1 MRTLQRTLENFNL
14 TVPVRYEE
22 PLADYTTFRVG
33 GPAEA
38 IVFPRSGNELSAVL
52 RLLAG
57 PQIPVTI
64 LGGGANVV
72 ISDRGI
78 RGVVIHT
85 GGLDRLASG
94 GGTVYAG
101 AGRAISEVAA
111 FAADRDL
118 AGLEWIYAMPG
129 SVGGAVWMNA
139 RCYGG
144 EIAEVIG
151 PVSYVTLDGT
161 PGRYTPDPGDFA
173 YKVSPFQNGDRI
185 ITEVAFRLTESHGA
199 GADLWKRM
207 KEIEGDRRGKGHFDA
222 PCAGS
227 IFKNDRRY
235 GEPSG
240 RIIDR
245 LGLRGLRRGGAQI
258 SPKHGNIIINTGT
271 ATAGEIRSLV
281 TEVADRVYGET
292 GFLLDPEVLFLG
304 EWS

>member
-1 MRTLQRTLENFNL
+1 MRTLQRTWENFNL
-14 TVPVRYEE
+14 SAPVRFEV
-22 PLADYTTFRVG
+22 PLAEYTTFRVG

-38 IVFPRSGNELSAVL
+38 LVFPRSSDELTEVL
-52 RLLAG
+52 RRLADER
-57 PQIPVTI
+57 IPVTI

-78 RGVVIHT
+78 RGVVVHT
-85 GGLDRLASG
+85 GGLNRLESDAA
-94 GGTVYAG
+94 TVYAG

-111 FAADRDL
+111 FAADLDL
-118 AGLEWIYAMPG
+118 VGLEWIYAMPG

-151 PVSYVTLDGT
+151 PVSFVTLEGT

-173 YKVSPFQNGDRI
+173 YKVSPFQSGGRI
-185 ITEVAFRLTESHGA
+185 ITEVTFHLTDSRGA
-199 GADLWKRM
+199 GGSLWERM
-207 KEIEGDRRGKGHFDA
+207 REIEADRREKGHFDA

-245 LGLRGLRRGGAQI
+245 LGLRGLRRGGALI
-258 SPKHGNIIINTGT
+258 SPKHGNIIINTGG
-271 ATAGEIRSLV
+271 ATAREIRDLV
-281 TEVADRVYGET
+281 TEVSDRVYGET
-292 GFLLDPEVLFLG
+292 GFRLDPEVLFLG